1 LAAPLKGGEAVTK
14 PLVYA
19 GSRLVLNFSTSAAGS
34 IRVELQN
41 AAGRALEGFKLAE
54 CDEVFGDSLER
65 TVTWREG
72 QADLHSHA
80 GQACRL
86 RIVMKDADLF
96 SFRFSE

>member
-1 LAAPLKGGEAVTK
+1 VFT
-14 PLVYA
+14 
-19 GSRLVLNFSTSAAGS
+19 GSRLILNFSTSAAGS
-34 IRVELQN
+34 IRVELQD

-72 QADLHSHA
+72 QSDLHPHV
-80 GQACRL
+80 GQTCRL

-96 SFRFSE
+96 SVRFSE